1 MGFKE
6 NLRSELDYQD
16 MIVKELS
23 EKTGINK
30 RTLDN
35 YLTGHNSTPSAEIAV
50 RIAQVLG
57 VSVEYLVTGQDPHKK
72 EGPISPAARRLCEL
86 FLILDD
92 KDQQAV
98 LKLVE
103 SLAERY
109 ANSGGKEKSSV
120 PAG

>member
-35 YLTGHNSTPSAEIAV
+35 YLTGHKSIPSADAAVKIAKALRV
-50 RIAQVLG
+50 T
-57 VSVEYLVTGQDPHKK
+57 VEYLVTGKDSHKDTMVPPQTRK
-72 EGPISPAARRLCEL
+72 LLDL
-86 FLILDD
+86 FSILDERD
-92 KDQQAV
+92 KQTV
-98 LKLVE
+98 LNLVG
-103 SLAERY
+103 SMAERY
-109 ANSGGKEKSSV
+109 ANGGETEKSSF

>member
-35 YLTGHNSTPSAEIAV
+35 YLTGHKSIPSADIAV
-50 RIAQVLG
+50 KIAKALNVT
-57 VSVEYLVTGQDPHKK
+57 VEYLVTGKDTHK
-72 EGPISPAARRLCEL
+72 ESMVPPQARKLLEL
-86 FLILDD
+86 FSILDERD
-92 KDQQAV
+92 KQTV
-98 LKLVE
+98 INLVE
-103 SLAERY
+103 SLSERY
-109 ANSGGKEKSSV
+109 ANGGKPEKSPSQV
-120 PAG
+120 G